1 MKIKKNNEKFENQS
15 FHHCLKP
22 STKQLT
28 NNIDLLTILKKKFFG
43 TEIKEKWLLKNSLQS
58 QVNCFS
64 YNQNFIFLKKVVIN
78 PIFDDLKS
86 KLWWEYTKYDQSS
99 KEIIDNFFA
108 TYSKDL
114 PPLLTSNLYEN
125 VNTLSKLMGI
135 YTHPLFK
142 AQPKYSIFE
151 ENAPILQSTTMIEG
165 QPANNLQPTN
175 ILPSNLV
182 ASTNN
187 IQASQT
193 NLAPPEN
200 TTKIDPNFI
209 IISNMKVDYATVK
222 ILNFIWGLSKF
233 NVLK

>member
-1 MKIKKNNEKFENQS
+1 
-15 FHHCLKP
+15 
-22 STKQLT
+22 
-28 NNIDLLTILKKKFFG
+28 
-43 TEIKEKWLLKNSLQS
+43 
-58 QVNCFS
+58 
-64 YNQNFIFLKKVVIN
+64 
-78 PIFDDLKS
+78 
-86 KLWWEYTKYDQSS
+86 
-99 KEIIDNFFA
+99 
-108 TYSKDL
+108 
-114 PPLLTSNLYEN
+114 
-125 VNTLSKLMGI
+125 MGI

-142 AQPKYSIFE
+142 VQPKYSIFE

-182 ASTNN
+182 VSTNN

-200 TTKIDPNFI
+200 TIKIDPNFI